1 MSKKHNALSC
11 SEGEPQAMSTGVQS
25 LLDDVTVEGNPES
38 SDDFAINNARH
49 ITYRGDDIA
58 DSFLNQFKIHSEFDR
73 DNIKHA
79 VITSTKGGREF
90 FIVTES
96 NDLEMIWVTHRLRL
110 PYEGPFTCI
119 RSTCIVNTK
128 QKCRGA
134 TIVFKLTSSN
144 MWNFGIVSGIH
155 YLNIHCVDEQ
165 SQRGLNSGALVGAL
179 MTPAKNKKVRQRSNS
194 PKCVSWVYQYF
205 PWSCTDL
212 LVTS

>member
-1 MSKKHNALSC
+1 
-11 SEGEPQAMSTGVQS
+11 MSTGVQS

-79 VITSTKGGREF
+79 VTTKGGREF

-134 TIVFKLTSSN
+134 TIVFKLTSSTRCRWRRYN
-144 MWNFGIVSGIH
+144 YTNWESALSSTPIVQSHICRLGIVLPFRQVTLPESAILPGWI
-155 YLNIHCVDEQ
+155 
-165 SQRGLNSGALVGAL
+165 
-179 MTPAKNKKVRQRSNS
+179 PA
-194 PKCVSWVYQYF
+194 W
-205 PWSCTDL
+205 
-212 LVTS
+212 

>member
-1 MSKKHNALSC
+1 
-11 SEGEPQAMSTGVQS
+11 
-25 LLDDVTVEGNPES
+25 VTVEGNPES

-96 NDLEMIWVTHRLRL
+96 NNLKMIWVTHRLRL

>member
-1 MSKKHNALSC
+1 
-11 SEGEPQAMSTGVQS
+11 MSTGVQS
-25 LLDDVTVEGNPES
+25 LLDAVTVEGNPES

-58 DSFLNQFKIHSEFDR
+58 YSFLNQFKIHSEFDR

-79 VITSTKGGREF
+79 VTTSTKGGREF

-134 TIVFKLTSSN
+134 TIVFKLTSSTR
-144 MWNFGIVSGIH
+144 WNFGIVSGIH

-179 MTPAKNKKVRQRSNS
+179 VTPAKNKKVRRRSNS

>member
-1 MSKKHNALSC
+1 MMTSHIEEQILVVKKNYNALSC
-11 SEGEPQAMSTGVQS
+11 SEGEPQAMSTGVHS

-49 ITYRGDDIA
+49 ITYKGDDIA

-79 VITSTKGGREF
+79 VTTSTKGGREF

-144 MWNFGIVSGIH
+144 RWNFGIVSGIH
-155 YLNIHCVDEQ
+155 YLNIHCEDLVDIYKWTGPLSCNGCPAMSLCNDQ
-165 SQRGLNSGALVGAL
+165 DSL
-179 MTPAKNKKVRQRSNS
+179 MKHFTLINA
-194 PKCVSWVYQYF
+194 
-205 PWSCTDL
+205 
-212 LVTS
+212 